1 MTVYYVTKVRSHHFI
16 PKPLLNPFFSCLS
29 LHSHSFS
36 THKSNPTSW
45 NTTHTYVLSNPLL
58 SLLENCKS
66 FSQLKQIQA
75 QMILTGLILDGFASS
90 RLISFC
96 AISESRNLDYCI
108 KILNNLQNPNVFS
121 WNAVIRGCVESENP
135 QKGLVLYKRMLTRAG
150 CRPDNYTYSFLF
162 KVCANL
168 VLSYMG
174 FEILGQV
181 LKMGFDKDMYLYNGI
196 IHMLVSV
203 GESGLAHKVFD
214 EGCVRDLVSW
224 NSLINGY
231 VRRRQP
237 REAMGIYQQMI
248 TEQVKPDEVTMI
260 GVVSACAQLESL
272 KLGREIHRYIEESGL
287 NLKIS
292 LVNALMDM
300 YVKCGDLEAGKVLFD
315 NMRKKTVVSWTTMI
329 VGYAKN
335 GLLDM
340 AGKLF
345 HDMPEKN
352 VVAWNAMIGSCVQ
365 ANLSFEALEL
375 FREMQL
381 SNMKPDKVTML
392 HCLSACSQLGA
403 LDTGMWTHN
412 YIKKHNLSLDV
423 ALGTALIDMYAKCGN
438 MTKALQVFNE
448 MPRRNSLTWT
458 AIIGGLALY
467 GNVNDAIFYFSKMI
481 DSGLMPD
488 EITFLGV
495 LTACCHGG
503 LVEEGRKYFDQM
515 KSRFNLSPQPK
526 HYSCMVNLLGRAG
539 LLEEAEELIKTM
551 PMEADAMVWGALFFA
566 CGIHRNLLIGER
578 AASKLLDLDP
588 HDSGIYV
595 LLANMYR
602 EAGKWEEAQNIRK
615 MMMERGVEK
624 TPGSSSIEAFKFKPN
639 GILYIRCIFHMELRQ
654 QLVMECFICIAC

>member
-1 MTVYYVTKVRSHHFI
+1 
-16 PKPLLNPFFSCLS
+16 
-29 LHSHSFS
+29 
-36 THKSNPTSW
+36 
-45 NTTHTYVLSNPLL
+45 
-58 SLLENCKS
+58 
-66 FSQLKQIQA
+66 
-75 QMILTGLILDGFASS
+75 MILTGLILDGFASS

-168 VLSYMG
+168 LLSYMG

-203 GESGLAHKVFD
+203 GELGLAHKVFD

-248 TEQVKPDEVTMI
+248 TEHVKPDEVTMI

-403 LDTGMWTHN
+403 LHTGMWTHN

-624 TPGSSSIEAFKFKPN
+624 TPGSSSIEVN
-639 GILYIRCIFHMELRQ
+639 GIINEFIVRDKSHPQSEQIY
-654 QLVMECFICIAC
+654 ECFNLINKTIGVCYV

>member
-1 MTVYYVTKVRSHHFI
+1 
-16 PKPLLNPFFSCLS
+16 
-29 LHSHSFS
+29 
-36 THKSNPTSW
+36 
-45 NTTHTYVLSNPLL
+45 
-58 SLLENCKS
+58 
-66 FSQLKQIQA
+66 
-75 QMILTGLILDGFASS
+75 
-90 RLISFC
+90 
-96 AISESRNLDYCI
+96 
-108 KILNNLQNPNVFS
+108 
-121 WNAVIRGCVESENP
+121 
-135 QKGLVLYKRMLTRAG
+135 
-150 CRPDNYTYSFLF
+150 
-162 KVCANL
+162 
-168 VLSYMG
+168 
-174 FEILGQV
+174 
-181 LKMGFDKDMYLYNGI
+181 
-196 IHMLVSV
+196 
-203 GESGLAHKVFD
+203 
-214 EGCVRDLVSW
+214 
-224 NSLINGY
+224 
-231 VRRRQP
+231 
-237 REAMGIYQQMI
+237 MI
-248 TEQVKPDEVTMI
+248 TEHVKPDEVTMI

-403 LDTGMWTHN
+403 LHTGMWTHN

-624 TPGSSSIEAFKFKPN
+624 TPGSSSIEVN
-639 GILYIRCIFHMELRQ
+639 GIINEFIVRDKSHPQSEQIY
-654 QLVMECFICIAC
+654 ECFNLINKTIGVCYV